1 MRRAIAFCSGH
12 ITGFFQVIE
21 HDNVFASGSR
31 GAGFCT
37 ELGARSEVWMTDG
50 AGSIEVT
57 INGIHTFAPVTEYAL
72 RKLLRNEPYDLNIIT
87 TLGLPVSQ
95 GFGTSA
101 AGALSASLALSSLL
115 GRPAHE
121 AYEAAHESEVMNHT
135 GMGDVAAMSRSGMT
149 YRRKEG
155 LPPLGKVDRFD
166 GEPEVVLCEVGGPV
180 KTSDVLTDERMRRT
194 INIMGKRC
202 LEEFDLEPTLSSFTR
217 LSKRFAVETGIA
229 SREALRAIAAAERY
243 GQASMS
249 MLGNSVF
256 AFGDADRLEQILRAF
271 GTTFRTKV
279 DPQVPRLIK

>member
-1 MRRAIAFCSGH
+1 MKRAIAFCPGH

-57 INGIHTFAPVTEYAL
+57 INGIQTFAPVTEYAL
-72 RKLLRNEPYDLNIIT
+72 RKLLRTEPYDLNIIT

-115 GRPAHE
+115 GRPPHE
-121 AYEAAHESEVMNHT
+121 AFEAAHESEVMNHT
-135 GMGDVAAMSRSGMT
+135 GMGDVSAMSRAGMT
-149 YRRKEG
+149 FRRKEG

-166 GEPEVVLCEVGGPV
+166 GEPEVVLCEIGVPV
-180 KTSDVLTDERMRRT
+180 KTSDVLTDERLRAT
-194 INIMGKRC
+194 INTMGKRC
-202 LEEFDLEPTLSSFTR
+202 LEEFDREPTLSAFTR

-229 SREALRAIAAAERY
+229 SREALKAIAAAETS

-256 AFGDADRLEQILRAF
+256 AFGDTERLEQILHDF
-271 GTTFRTKV
+271 GTTYRTKV